1 MCWVLVAFDVDGCM
15 MHSSM
20 VYYPSGACGVR
31 GLLAMPDA
39 PLSFHLMRY
48 WHCRCYAGAWW
59 LDWLS
64 HLDSFHACGQQLE
77 ALVTRLAS
85 PDILMA

>member
-39 PLSFHLMRY
+39 P
-48 WHCRCYAGAWW
+48 A
-59 LDWLS
+59 
-64 HLDSFHACGQQLE
+64 QL
-77 ALVTRLAS
+77 S
-85 PDILMA
+85 PDEVLALSVLRGCMVAGLAISS